1 LITKDLKMSEKAV
14 FLIILLLVA
23 ILLVLTSNTNL
34 SLFSLFNAPK
44 KIQENLNLNLTQENT
59 SSHEY
64 PIAQIPLGGFIPA
77 NISVDAI
84 LIDKAQVSL
93 KTGCYLIEATTDAC
107 VASAINKAIEGK
119 VDFRP
124 TVYDVINDIFR
135 NLGIKVLA
143 VKITEMRDNTFI
155 GQLIVQQKDKVL
167 VLDIRP
173 SDATAIALRTKAPIY
188 INETLA
194 KEVGKYIC

>member
-1 LITKDLKMSEKAV
+1 LITKDLKMSEKA
-14 FLIILLLVA
+14 ILLTILLVA
-23 ILLVLTSNTNL
+23 ILLVLTSNINL
-34 SLFSLFNAPK
+34 SLFRLFNAPS
-44 KIQENLNLNLTQENT
+44 KIQENLNLTEENA

-64 PIAQIPLGGFIPA
+64 PIAQIPLEGFIPA

-84 LIDKAQVSL
+84 LIDRAQVSL
-93 KTGCYLIEATTDAC
+93 KAGCYLIEATTDAC
-107 VASAINKAIEGK
+107 VANAIYKAIEGK

-143 VKITEMRDNTFI
+143 VKITEIRDNTFI
-155 GQLIVQQKDKVL
+155 GQLIVQQRYKVL
-167 VLDIRP
+167 ALDIRP

>member
-1 LITKDLKMSEKAV
+1 MSEKAAL
-14 FLIILLLVA
+14 LIILLVA

-44 KIQENLNLNLTQENT
+44 KIQENLNLNLTQENA
-59 SSHEY
+59 SFHEY

-93 KTGCYLIEATTDAC
+93 KAGCYLIEATTDAC
-107 VASAINKAIEGK
+107 VANAINKAIEGK

-135 NLGIKVLA
+135 NLRIKVLA

-167 VLDIRP
+167 ALDIRP